1 MVIDFSKQIG
11 KRISVQGN
19 KKIFINMEEIMYIQC
34 EDHLSILFLSNGVK
48 IYEIKTLCQFEKE
61 LTDFGF
67 FRIRDNTII
76 NGKYITEIDTK
87 MNKRAVKLEKIEF
100 IIAKRRLKSF
110 IHWLK

>member
-1 MVIDFSKQIG
+1 MVIDLSKQTG
-11 KRISVQGN
+11 KKISVQGN
-19 KKIFINMEEIMYIQC
+19 KKIFINMEDIMYIQC

-87 MNKRAVKLEKIEF
+87 MNKRAVKLEKIDF
-100 IIAKRRLKSF
+100 IVSKNRLKA
-110 IHWLK
+110 LKNWTL